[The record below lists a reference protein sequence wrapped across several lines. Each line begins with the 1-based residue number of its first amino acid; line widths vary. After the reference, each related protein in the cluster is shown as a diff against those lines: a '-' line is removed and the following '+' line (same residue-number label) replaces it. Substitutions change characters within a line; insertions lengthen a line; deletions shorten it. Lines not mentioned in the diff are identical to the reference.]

1 MSQSTQSA
9 EAPSLEP
16 ANTVRQKP
24 VRKSGKNKRR
34 KNTSRFSLGA
44 KGRSFWVRWHTYISC
59 FFLPLVLLYVI
70 SGLLYLLGFEGG
82 AASSEKIDIQL
93 TEEQRVNFPKDE
105 QAARQL
111 FAQFY
116 FEKLPQQYYYS
127 DHLQSFWDIHHE
139 VMMTEPEADGHA
151 HIIVETNNL
160 MRQLIYIHK
169 GLAGELFR
177 WLGILLALSLVFSII
192 SGVLVALAVPKM
204 KVTAIRWISLGTLAV
219 LLAYIVARF

>member
-1 MSQSTQSA
+1 MSHSTQTADPASQ
-9 EAPSLEP
+9 EAVVT
-16 ANTVRQKP
+16 ARQKTARTP
-24 VRKSGKNKRR
+24 GKKSRKKH
-34 KNTSRFSLGA
+34 TARFSLGA

-70 SGLLYLLGFEGG
+70 SGFLYLLGFEGG

-93 TEEQRVNFPKDE
+93 TQEQQANFPQDE

-111 FAQFY
+111 FTQFY
-116 FEKLPQQYYYS
+116 SEKLPQLYYHS
-127 DHLQSFWDIHHE
+127 DHLLSFWDIHHE

-151 HIIVETNNL
+151 HIIVETNDW

-177 WLGILLALSLVFSII
+177 WLGIMLALSLVFSII

-204 KVTAIRWISLGTLAV
+204 KATAIRWISIGTV
-219 LLAYIVARF
+219 VVVLAYLVARF